1 MTEPLDDID
10 ELDEDLDV
18 FEQSPEEVSQSL
30 SALRELPQATLLSV
44 DDADTLLRWR
54 RACIVAIIGERNG
67 GKTTLVS
74 EIYAQFLKGR
84 FADLMFSHS
93 LSLMG
98 FEEKSFQSR
107 SESGLE
113 VPDTQRTSA
122 QEGLSFFHL
131 QVADILSNLK
141 KHDLLISERAG
152 ETYKDI
158 RDKPELASDLL
169 EITRSEI
176 IVLIIDGER
185 VCNSRERAEVFASI
199 RNIARALVESECVHT
214 EARIQL
220 VTTKFDLLQG
230 GSYPKALEALVD
242 FEESIR
248 KIIGNRYHLST
259 HHVAA
264 RDPKRRM
271 NPAYG
276 IAELLRSWLQP
287 KVMASGTR
295 LKIPALVSEFDKLAL
310 RRTSN

>member
-30 SALRELPQATLLSV
+30 NALRELPQATLLSV
-44 DDADTLLRWR
+44 EDADALLRWR
-54 RACIVAIIGERNG
+54 RASIVAIIGERNG
-67 GKTTLVS
+67 GKTTLIS
-74 EIYAQFLKGR
+74 EIYAQFLKGQ

-113 VPDTQRTSA
+113 VPDTPRTSA
-122 QEGLSFFHL
+122 QEGLRFFHL
-131 QVADILSNLK
+131 QIADPLSNLK
-141 KHDLLISERAG
+141 KQDLLISERAG

-158 RDKPELASDLL
+158 RDKPEIAANLL
-169 EITRSEI
+169 EITKSEI
-176 IVLIIDGER
+176 IALIIDGER
-185 VCNSRERAEVFASI
+185 VCNPRERAEVFASI
-199 RNIARALVESECVHT
+199 RNIARALVESECIQP

-230 GSYPKALEALVD
+230 ETYPKALEALVN
-242 FEESIR
+242 FEEAIL
-248 KIIGNRYHLST
+248 KILENRYHLST
-259 HHVAA
+259 YHVAA

-271 NPAYG
+271 GPAHG
-276 IAELLRSWLQP
+276 VAELLRSWLQP
-287 KVMASGTR
+287 KVAAPGSS

>member
-30 SALRELPQATLLSV
+30 NPLRELPQAALLSV
-44 DDADTLLRWR
+44 DDADALLRWR
-54 RACIVAIIGERNG
+54 RASIVAIIGERNG

-113 VPDTQRTSA
+113 TPDTPRTSA
-122 QEGLSFFHL
+122 QERLSFFHL
-131 QVADILSNLK
+131 QVADLLSNLK

-169 EITRSEI
+169 EITKCQI

-185 VCNSRERAEVFASI
+185 ACNPRERAEVFASI
-199 RNIARALVESECVHT
+199 RNIARALIESECIQV

-230 GSYPKALEALVD
+230 DSNPKALEALVD

-248 KIIGNRYHLST
+248 KIIDNRYHLST
-259 HHVAA
+259 HRVAA

-271 NPAYG
+271 NPAHG
-276 IAELLRSWLQP
+276 VAELLRSWLQP